1 MKNQEN
7 NLLLSSSS
15 ISKMD
20 NHSKSDLSREV
31 GGFLIGT
38 IKNSITTVIDFIP
51 ALAGDSKA
59 TSFQFTEKDWSFLY
73 KTLDKYDNLELVG
86 WFHTHPDF
94 GAFLS
99 SYDQFI
105 QDSFFSDSG
114 RVAIVFDPI
123 REDWA
128 AFLQNNENTEK
139 IQLKTDIH
147 NPTTTV
153 QDEPKVS
160 SKKSI
165 FTNLVLVTIM
175 VTLGIY
181 SILSYFENI
190 ELQNENA
197 TLIIEYDEQL
207 VNSDKS
213 KKELIEEYE
222 QKIQSQSKDYD
233 EQLEETRT
241 YKEEITNLESQI
253 VDLESEISNLNGN
266 LETEEIS
273 DVYFN
278 YTVRE
283 GDTLNIISKIFN
295 TTVNEVYELNKTTIG
310 EDLNLI
316 ETGTVLT
323 IRIKS

>member
-1 MKNQEN
+1 M
-7 NLLLSSSS
+7 
-15 ISKMD
+15 
-20 NHSKSDLSREV
+20 
-31 GGFLIGT
+31 
-38 IKNSITTVIDFIP
+38 
-51 ALAGDSKA
+51 
-59 TSFQFTEKDWSFLY
+59 
-73 KTLDKYDNLELVG
+73 
-86 WFHTHPDF
+86 
-94 GAFLS
+94 
-99 SYDQFI
+99 
-105 QDSFFSDSG
+105 
-114 RVAIVFDPI
+114 
-123 REDWA
+123 
-128 AFLQNNENTEK
+128 QNNENTEK

-153 QDEPKVS
+153 HDEPKVS

-233 EQLEETRT
+233 EQLEESRT

-278 YTVRE
+278 YTV
-283 GDTLNIISKIFN
+283 GKVTH
-295 TTVNEVYELNKTTIG
+295 
-310 EDLNLI
+310 
-316 ETGTVLT
+316 
-323 IRIKS
+323 

>member
-1 MKNQEN
+1 M
-7 NLLLSSSS
+7 
-15 ISKMD
+15 
-20 NHSKSDLSREV
+20 
-31 GGFLIGT
+31 
-38 IKNSITTVIDFIP
+38 
-51 ALAGDSKA
+51 
-59 TSFQFTEKDWSFLY
+59 
-73 KTLDKYDNLELVG
+73 
-86 WFHTHPDF
+86 
-94 GAFLS
+94 
-99 SYDQFI
+99 
-105 QDSFFSDSG
+105 
-114 RVAIVFDPI
+114 
-123 REDWA
+123 
-128 AFLQNNENTEK
+128 QNNENTEK

-233 EQLEETRT
+233 EQLEESRT

-253 VDLESEISNLNGN
+253 VDLESEISNLNGD

>member
-1 MKNQEN
+1 MKNQKN

-15 ISKMD
+15 ILKMD

-31 GGFLIGT
+31 GGFLVGT
-38 IKNSITTVIDFIP
+38 IKDNVTTVNDFIP

-59 TSFQFTEKDWSFLY
+59 TSFQFTEKDWSSLY
-73 KTLDKYDNLELVG
+73 KTLDNDNSQELVG

-105 QDSFFSDSG
+105 QNSFFSDTG

-128 AFLQNNENTEK
+128 AFLQNNETTEK
-139 IQLKTDIH
+139 IQLKTDIQ
-147 NPTTTV
+147 NPTTTI
-153 QDEPKVS
+153 QDKQKVS

-165 FTNLVLVTIM
+165 FTNLALVTII

-181 SILSYFENI
+181 TISSYFENI
-190 ELQNENA
+190 ELQNDNA
-197 TLIIEYDEQL
+197 SLIIEYDEQL

-222 QKIQSQSKDYD
+222 QIIQIQSKDYD
-233 EQLEETRT
+233 EQLEKSRS
-241 YKEEITNLESQI
+241 YEEEVTNLESQI
-253 VDLESEISNLNGN
+253 LILESEISNLNKN

-283 GDTLNIISKIFN
+283 GDTLNIISIIFN
-295 TTVNEVYELNKTTIG
+295 TTINEVYELNKTIIG
-310 EDLNLI
+310 EDLDLI

-323 IRIKS
+323 IKIKR